1 MYINNIKEV
10 EDMFDIDRKT
20 LYIILGVMV
29 AISLVSYLSDLNALL
44 ALVLTLP
51 GVIVA
56 ITFHEFAH
64 AWMAD
69 KLGDD
74 TPRNQGRL
82 NLNPL
87 SHIDPVGFA
96 MLVFAHFGWGKP
108 VTINPRNFN
117 RDKSMS
123 AQEAMVAVAGP
134 VMNLI
139 LAIVL
144 TIIFYAIQTF
154 ASDFLFT
161 KVGVVIGLIIE
172 MAIVVNIG
180 LGIFNLV
187 PLPPLDGS
195 KILMHFLPY
204 NAKNWFLNN
213 QHTFYIVFMVLWITG
228 MVSYIISPIINV
240 VYAGIDGLVGL
251 IFGLFV

>member
-1 MYINNIKEV
+1 
-10 EDMFDIDRKT
+10 MFNIDRRT
-20 LYIILGVMV
+20 LYIILGIMIV
-29 AISLVSYLSDLNALL
+29 ISLASYLSNPSELL

-51 GVIVA
+51 GVIIA

-108 VTINPRNFN
+108 VEINPRNFN

-134 VMNLI
+134 VMNII

-144 TIIFYAIQTF
+144 TIILYAMKAFATTF
-154 ASDFLFT
+154 LYTNS
-161 KVGVVIGLIIE
+161 VGVILGVIIE
-172 MAIVVNIG
+172 MAIIVNIG

-204 NAKNWFLNN
+204 NGKSWFLNN
-213 QHTFYIVFMVLWITG
+213 QRIFYIVFMVLWITG
-228 MVSYIISPIINV
+228 LVSYIISPIIDV
-240 VYAGIDGLVGL
+240 VYSGINGLIGA
-251 IFGLFV
+251 IFGLFI

>member
-1 MYINNIKEV
+1 
-10 EDMFDIDRKT
+10 MFNFNVDKKT
-20 LYIILGVMV
+20 IYIILAIVVLILMV
-29 AISLVSYLSDLNALL
+29 NYLRNPGELL
-44 ALVLTLP
+44 ALLLTLP

-87 SHIDPVGFA
+87 SHIDPFGFI

-108 VTINPRNFN
+108 VEINPRNFN

-139 LAIVL
+139 IAIVL
-144 TIIFYAIQTF
+144 SIVLYALGVFYPVFLITNSSGII
-154 ASDFLFT
+154 LN
-161 KVGVVIGLIIE
+161 VILQ

-180 LGIFNLV
+180 LGVFNLV
-187 PLPPLDGS
+187 PVPPLDGS

-213 QHTFYIVFMVLWITG
+213 QQVFYMIFLVLWVTG
-228 MVSYIISPIINV
+228 VVSYIISPVIDV
-240 VYAGIDGLVGL
+240 VYMGINIIIASV
-251 IFGLFV
+251 FGLFI

>member
-1 MYINNIKEV
+1 
-10 EDMFDIDRKT
+10 MFNFNVDKKT
-20 LYIILGVMV
+20 LYIILAIVVLISMV
-29 AISLVSYLSDLNALL
+29 NYLRNPGELL
-44 ALVLTLP
+44 ALLLTLP

-87 SHIDPVGFA
+87 SHIDPFGFI

-108 VTINPRNFN
+108 VEINPRNFN

-139 LAIVL
+139 IAIVL
-144 TIIFYAIQTF
+144 SIVLYALGVFYPVFLITNSSGII
-154 ASDFLFT
+154 LN
-161 KVGVVIGLIIE
+161 VILQ

-180 LGIFNLV
+180 LGVFNLV
-187 PLPPLDGS
+187 PVPPLDGS

-213 QHTFYIVFMVLWITG
+213 QQVFYMIFLVLWVTG
-228 MVSYIISPIINV
+228 VVSYIISPVIDV
-240 VYAGIDGLVGL
+240 VYMGINIIIASV
-251 IFGLFV
+251 FGLFI